1 MRIKPVIIAGGS
13 GKRLWPLSSKD
24 KPKQFKKILS
34 DLTLLQQTLNRNK
47 FLGQPTIITSKKYE
61 SITKEQAAEIDVE
74 IELITEPLQKN
85 TVVCAIITALSAKA
99 QGFDI
104 VVLLPSDHH
113 NASLG

>member
-1 MRIKPVIIAGGS
+1 MRIKPLIMAGGN

-24 KPKQFKKILS
+24 KPKKFKKILS
-34 DLTLLQQTLNRNK
+34 NLTLLQQTLNQNK

-85 TVVCAIITALSAKA
+85 TAVCAIITVLSAKA
-99 QGFDI
+99 
-104 VVLLPSDHH
+104 
-113 NASLG
+113 